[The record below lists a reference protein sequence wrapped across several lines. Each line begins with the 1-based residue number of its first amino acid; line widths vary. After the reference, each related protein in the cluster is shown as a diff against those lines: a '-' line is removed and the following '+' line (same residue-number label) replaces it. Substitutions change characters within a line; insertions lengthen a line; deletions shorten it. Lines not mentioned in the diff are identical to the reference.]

1 MQNTAQ
7 EKKISKRILTDVLKS
22 LMRLPSDSSKQNR
35 FFCNSF
41 SYITHFV
48 RSNLTL
54 DQQGEI
60 KVKKIVVTS
69 LLVLAVG
76 VALALTGVAQNA
88 ATAPAPVRSS
98 VAVVDVNKIMSE
110 WKYVSARR
118 TDLENQYKPKFEALK
133 ARADELQKQA
143 QVLKTMK
150 RGEPE
155 YQNLENTLIR
165 KEQDIKTDSGL
176 LSKQFDEQAAKIFQ
190 DAYKYIKQHAAFYAK
205 QIGATCVIQVNSADE
220 FQSYNP
226 RVSVSELTVQEV
238 VARQVIWYDGA
249 INVTDQILT
258 RLNSAG
264 TQNSNSA
271 RTTTNR

>member
-7 EKKISKRILTDVLKS
+7 EKKISKRVLTDVLKS

-165 KEQDIKTDSGL
+165 KEQDIKTDNGL

-249 INVTDQILT
+249 INVTDQILA
-258 RLNSAG
+258 RLNSGA
-264 TQNSNSA
+264 QQQSNTA

>member
-165 KEQDIKTDSGL
+165 KEQDIKTDNGL

-258 RLNSAG
+258 RLNSGA
-264 TQNSNSA
+264 QQQSNTA

>member
-7 EKKISKRILTDVLKS
+7 EKKISKRVLTDVLKF

-165 KEQDIKTDSGL
+165 KEQDIKTDNGL

-258 RLNSAG
+258 RLNSGA
-264 TQNSNSA
+264 QQQSNTA

>member
-22 LMRLPSDSSKQNR
+22 LLRLPSDSSKQNR

-165 KEQDIKTDSGL
+165 KEQDIKTDNGL

>member
-1 MQNTAQ
+1 MQNTRQ
-7 EKKISKRILTDVLKS
+7 EKKISKRVLTGFSQIAVENW
-22 LMRLPSDSSKQNR
+22 SDCHNR
-35 FFCNSF
+35 TVSYVIHL

-48 RSNLTL
+48 RSNLTF

-88 ATAPAPVRSS
+88 PTAPTPVRSS
-98 VAVVDVNKIMSE
+98 VAVVDVNKVMTE
-110 WKYVSARR
+110 WKYVSARK
-118 TDLENQYKPKFEALK
+118 TELENQFKPKFESIK
-133 ARADELQKQA
+133 ARVEELQKQS

-150 RGEPE
+150 RGTAE
-155 YQNLENTLIR
+155 YEQMENTLIR
-165 KEQDIKTDSGL
+165 KEQDIKTDNGL
-176 LSKQFDEQAAKIFQ
+176 LSKQYDEQAAKIFQ

-220 FQSYNP
+220 FQAYNP
-226 RVSVSELTVQEV
+226 QMAAQELTVREV
-238 VARQVIWYDGA
+238 VARQVIWYDSA

-258 RLNSAG
+258 RLNSGA
-264 TQNSNSA
+264 QQSNSA
-271 RTTTNR
+271 RTTTTR

>member
-165 KEQDIKTDSGL
+165 KEQDIKTDNGL

>member
-1 MQNTAQ
+1 M
-7 EKKISKRILTDVLKS
+7 
-22 LMRLPSDSSKQNR
+22 
-35 FFCNSF
+35 
-41 SYITHFV
+41 
-48 RSNLTL
+48 
-54 DQQGEI
+54 
-60 KVKKIVVTS
+60 KKIVVTS

-165 KEQDIKTDSGL
+165 KEQDIKTDNGL